1 MTGLDLSAQMLA
13 HRHLRLARPGGGG
26 ARRGKGGCPV
36 ELKRLRALLAR
47 GLGSSAAD
55 WSELQTVY
63 GWVHRAAVV
72 LENPTGLAGAG
83 VRQQYADL
91 VAEMAAGQDA
101 LGTLGP
107 AVAHFRKVTVSYEP
121 GLFHCS
127 DVPDLPRTNNDL
139 EQYFGAARYQ
149 ERRATGRKQATPGLV
164 IRGAVRMVASLATRA
179 QPFRAA
185 ELRPT
190 DCAQWQ
196 QLRSTVDA
204 RHEARRAQLRFRRQP
219 DAYLG

>member
-1 MTGLDLSAQMLA
+1 
-13 HRHLRLARPGGGG
+13 
-26 ARRGKGGCPV
+26 
-36 ELKRLRALLAR
+36 LRALLAR
-47 GLGSSAAD
+47 GLAGTAPQ
-55 WSELQTVY
+55 WPELRTVY
-63 GWVHRAAVV
+63 DWVHRAARI
-72 LENPTGLAGAG
+72 LENADGLDGAG
-83 VRQQYADL
+83 VRQCYADL
-91 VAEMAAGQDA
+91 VAEMASGENA

-107 AVAHFRKVTVSYEP
+107 AVAHFVKVTASYQP
-121 GLFHCS
+121 GLFHCY

-149 ERRATGRKQATPGLV
+149 ERRATGRKQAMPGLV

-179 QPFRAA
+179 QPFSAA

-196 QLRSTVDA
+196 QLRAEVDA

-219 DAYLG
+219 AAYLAQLETALLQPGLPP